1 MLAYSFHVWYDYI
14 ERLSKTRK
22 SETMKELAYNGYT
35 VHYHLISAVNSF
47 GRNYKYAKMIRAS
60 SPDGTDVTLE
70 VNGESGNI
78 GPMQEAVWIEGIKR
92 GIRRVSQAGYVWEP
106 ATGSARF

>member
-1 MLAYSFHVWYDYI
+1 
-14 ERLSKTRK
+14 
-22 SETMKELAYNGYT
+22 MKELQYNGYT

-47 GRNYKYAKMIRAS
+47 GRSYKYAKIIRAS

-78 GPMQEAVWIEGIKR
+78 GPMIEKFWLDGIRR
-92 GIRRVSQAGYVWEP
+92 GIRRVSTPGYVWE
-106 ATGSARF
+106 SAANTKRF